1 MLQVIVIANHKTI
14 SIRKNTHIILVG
26 LFFCLFT
33 GSLKAQVRFYTLV
46 SESTISAR
54 QTFQVQYIVEDASS
68 ISQFKTPK
76 FKDFEIADVFDQNSA
91 NFSHGLYSFSRIFVL
106 LAPKKGR
113 FTIPGATAIING
125 KKMHSNAV
133 RVAVIPGVPGMNNI
147 NPDDIDTEEESVL
160 HPGDNIS
167 DKIQKNLFLRVEISK
182 NTCYVGEPL
191 MVVYKAYSRLNANSQ
206 VVRRPSLTGFSVM
219 EMVDAYDGKP
229 DVEKLNGRS
238 YYTNLV
244 RKVQLFPLQEGKY
257 TLDPAEIESVIHF
270 IKTDEPTGKKRATG
284 SLFNR
289 STTPLFPT
297 AINHR
302 TILRTEPQTITVKP
316 LPTANQPDD
325 FSGAVGRFNVIVKVP
340 AGPIHEGDLV
350 KIQVTISGS
359 GNLSL
364 LTPPAIKWPKGVDTA
379 EPAVK
384 ENINR
389 FVFPLSGSKS
399 FEYSFAAPDTGDY
412 IIPAVHLPYYDP
424 AEKKYKTASS
434 DSITLHVLPGVKK
447 ADGATG
453 TDVISN
459 SSAIRPQFYW
469 FACIALVILACIA
482 YQAIFL
488 GKGKKKEMVKS
499 PSPVPDKEV
508 PSPQKTATTML
519 AKARL
524 ALQHEHQ
531 QAFYHEVQ
539 QALWHVVAD
548 TYQVLPSKMNKHFI
562 TQLLAEKGMPA
573 ETIHNF
579 SAILDECEW
588 ALYTPGQSVNSM
600 EALMGKAEEL
610 LKELLVI
617 KG

>member
-1 MLQVIVIANHKTI
+1 VSYNPKIE
-14 SIRKNTHIILVG
+14 SIRKNIHIILFG
-26 LFFCLFT
+26 LVFCLFI

-46 SESTISAR
+46 SESTISVR

-160 HPGDNIS
+160 HPGDNIT
-167 DKIQKNLFLRVEISK
+167 DKIQKNLFLRVETSK
-182 NTCYVGEPL
+182 NTVYVGEPL
-191 MVVYKAYSRLNANSQ
+191 MVVYKAYSRLNASSQ
-206 VVRRPSLTGFSVM
+206 VVKRPSLTGFSVM

-229 DVEKLNGRS
+229 DVEKLNGRL

-257 TLDPAEIESVIHF
+257 TLDPAELESVIHF
-270 IKTDEPTGKKRATG
+270 IKTDEPSGKKRSMG
-284 SLFNR
+284 SLYNR
-289 STTPLFPT
+289 NATPLFP
-297 AINHR
+297 AAVNHR
-302 TILRTEPQTITVKP
+302 TILRTDPQTIIVKP
-316 LPTANQPDD
+316 LPTANQPAD
-325 FSGAVGRFNVIVKVP
+325 FSGAVGQFAVIVKVP
-340 AGPIHEGDLV
+340 ATPIHQGDLV

-379 EPAVK
+379 EPSVK
-384 ENINR
+384 ENINKYN
-389 FVFPLSGSKS
+389 FPLSGSKS
-399 FEYSFAAPDTGDY
+399 FEYSFAAPDTGNY
-412 IIPAVHLPYYDP
+412 VIPAVHLPYYDP

-447 ADGATG
+447 TDDGGAAI
-453 TDVISN
+453 VSN
-459 SSAIRPQFYW
+459 SSAIPMKFYW
-469 FACIALVILACIA
+469 FAGIVMVILACIA
-482 YQAIFL
+482 YQAISL
-488 GKGKKKEMVKS
+488 RKGKKKDIVKS
-499 PSPVPDKEV
+499 SLPVPVKEV
-508 PSPQKTATTML
+508 PSPQKMAAALL
-519 AKARL
+519 ANARL
-524 ALQHEHQ
+524 ALQHQHQ
-531 QAFYHEVQ
+531 QAFYREVE
-539 QALWHVVAD
+539 QALWHVVEE
-548 TYQVLPSKMNKHFI
+548 TYQVLPSKMNKHYI

-573 ETIHNF
+573 ETIHDF

-600 EALMGKAEEL
+600 EVLMSKTEGL
-610 LKELLVI
+610 LKDLLEI